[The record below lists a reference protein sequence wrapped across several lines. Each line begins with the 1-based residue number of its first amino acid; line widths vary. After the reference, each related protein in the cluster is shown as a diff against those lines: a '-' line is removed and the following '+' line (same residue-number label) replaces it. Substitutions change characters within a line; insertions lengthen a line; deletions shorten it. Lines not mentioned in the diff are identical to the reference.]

1 MRKNERKRIET
12 SNTTTTQMTAKQK
25 TENPTPS
32 ITLSEE
38 QEESFIKALK
48 IGFYK
53 DFYKQGLITASQ
65 LEMLIAMQEH
75 PNHNNAA

>member
-1 MRKNERKRIET
+1 MRRNEIAD
-12 SNTTTTQMTAKQK
+12 NTTTQITPEVKA
-25 TENPTPS
+25 ENPTPS

-38 QEESFIKALK
+38 QETAFIKAVK

-65 LEMLIAMQEH
+65 LEMLIAMQDQ
-75 PNHNNAA
+75 PNHNNVA

>member
-1 MRKNERKRIET
+1 MRRNERKIIET
-12 SNTTTTQMTAKQK
+12 TDNTATQITPEAK
-25 TENPTPS
+25 TENLTPS

-38 QEESFIKALK
+38 QETAFIKAVK

-53 DFYKQGLITASQ
+53 DFYKQGLITATQ
-65 LEMLIAMQEH
+65 LEMLIAMQDH

>member
-1 MRKNERKRIET
+1 MRKHERKTIET
-12 SNTTTTQMTAKQK
+12 VNTVTTQMTAEQK

-38 QEESFIKALK
+38 QEKSFIKAVK

-53 DFYKQGLITASQ
+53 EFYKQGLITASQ

>member
-1 MRKNERKRIET
+1 MRRNERKIIET
-12 SNTTTTQMTAKQK
+12 TDNTTTQVIAEPK
-25 TENPTPS
+25 TENPAPS
-32 ITLSEE
+32 IALSEE
-38 QEESFIKALK
+38 QETAFIKAVK

-65 LEMLIAMQEH
+65 LEMLIAMQDH